1 MEFVNPSFLYGLLA
15 IAIPIII
22 HLFNF
27 RKFKRIAFTNVRF
40 LKEVKEE
47 TQSKSKIK
55 HLLILLS
62 RILAIAFLVLAFAQP
77 YLPAE
82 KSETYNKN
90 AVSIFIDNS
99 FSMDAE
105 GETGRLFEVAK
116 KYANDIAASYS
127 NTDKFQL
134 VTNDFEGK
142 HRHFFN
148 REEFLEI
155 VVDVESSPI
164 SRNVSEIIKRQS
176 TDLAEKE
183 NFNKVIYFLSDF
195 QESTTDLEQLQ
206 TETGITTNFV
216 PILSNSKNNIYID
229 SIWFESPVH
238 MSNQTE
244 KLHVKIVNAS
254 GKEQIDVPLK
264 LVINNEQKALTSF
277 SIGGNE
283 YIDSTLTFTN
293 TSAGIMNCNVEIQ
306 DYPITYDD
314 KLFFSYKVAD
324 SIPVMYIFE
333 SDTNHA
339 IKSVLENDPLFKLTC
354 SRLNNLDYSLLS
366 RQNIVILESLK
377 QYSTGLVSEL
387 GKFSLNGKSIFIIPH
402 KELDTESYQELAL
415 QLQIDA
421 YSKTDT
427 TSTKVSTINL
437 EDDFYENVFEKIPQN
452 IDLPIIN
459 SHFKINTKT
468 ANSVIEILALKN
480 GDSFLNKYKR
490 NSGAI
495 YTLSCPINESYTNFA
510 KHAIFLPTLYKMVLL
525 SSGREKLYYTIGKD
539 KSFYLPSSIQIS
551 SEIIHIKSSNKL
563 DIIPE
568 TRKTGFQTEVFV
580 HNQLSEAANY
590 DILMNE
596 KAINGLGFN
605 YNKSES
611 KISVYTAEALSELV
625 QGLGLQGINI
635 IKSAGN
641 QIASSLKELNAGVSY
656 WKACIILVIL
666 FFGIEI
672 LLIKFWN
679 S

>member
-27 RKFKRIAFTNVRF
+27 RKFKRIAFTNVQF

-55 HLLILLS
+55 HLLILLT
-62 RILAIAFLVLAFAQP
+62 RILAIVFLVLAFAQP
-77 YLPAE
+77 YLATE
-82 KSETYNKN
+82 KSESYDKN

-105 GETGRLFEVAK
+105 GETGRLLEVAK
-116 KYANDIAASYS
+116 KYANDIASSYA

-134 VTNDFEGK
+134 VTNDFDGK
-142 HRHFFN
+142 YRHFFN

-155 VVDVESSPI
+155 IGDVESSPI
-164 SRNVSEIIKRQS
+164 SRNLSEIIKRQV
-176 TDLAEKE
+176 TDLSAKE
-183 NFNKVIYFLSDF
+183 NFNKKIYFLSDF
-195 QESTTDLEQLQ
+195 QESTTDLEHLQ
-206 TETGITTNFV
+206 TETDIPTNFV
-216 PILSNSKNNIYID
+216 PILSNSKNNLYID

-244 KLHVKIVNAS
+244 KLHVKIVNTS
-254 GKEQIDVPLK
+254 EKEQIDIPLK

-277 SIGGNE
+277 SIEGNE
-283 YIDSTLTFTN
+283 YIDSTLAFTN

-339 IKSVLENDPLFKLTC
+339 IKSVLEKDPLFKLTC
-354 SRLNNLDYSLLS
+354 SRLNNLDYSKLS
-366 RQNIVILESLK
+366 RQSIVILESLK
-377 QYSTGLVSEL
+377 YYSTGLISEL
-387 GKFSLNGKSIFIIPH
+387 GKFSHNGKSIFIIPH
-402 KELDTESYQELAL
+402 KELDTESYQELTL
-415 QLQIDA
+415 QLEIDS
-421 YSKTDT
+421 YTKIDT
-427 TSTKVSTINL
+427 SSTKVSTINL

-459 SHFKINTKT
+459 SHFKINTKA
-468 ANSVIEILALKN
+468 ANSVTEILALKN

-495 YTLSCPINESYTNFA
+495 YTLSCPIDEYFTNFT
-510 KHAIFLPTLYKMVLL
+510 KHAIFLPTLYKMVLM

-539 KSFYLPSSIQIS
+539 KSFYLPSSIPIS
-551 SEIIHIKSSNKL
+551 SEVIHIMSSNKL
-563 DIIPE
+563 DIIPV

-580 HNQLSEAANY
+580 HDQLSVSANY
-590 DILMNE
+590 NILINE
-596 KAINGLGFN
+596 EVINGLGFN

-611 KISVYTAEALSELV
+611 KISAYTADELSELV
-625 QGLGLQGINI
+625 QDLGLQGVNI
-635 IKSAGN
+635 IKAAGN
-641 QIASSLKELNAGVSY
+641 EISSSLKDLEEGVSY
-656 WKACIILVIL
+656 WKACITLVIL
-666 FFGIEI
+666 LFAVEI

-679 S
+679 T

>member
-164 SRNVSEIIKRQS
+164 SRNVSEIIKRQT
-176 TDLAEKE
+176 TDLAAKE

-216 PILSNSKNNIYID
+216 PILSNSKNNI
-229 SIWFESPVH
+229 
-238 MSNQTE
+238 
-244 KLHVKIVNAS
+244 
-254 GKEQIDVPLK
+254 
-264 LVINNEQKALTSF
+264 
-277 SIGGNE
+277 
-283 YIDSTLTFTN
+283 
-293 TSAGIMNCNVEIQ
+293 
-306 DYPITYDD
+306 
-314 KLFFSYKVAD
+314 
-324 SIPVMYIFE
+324 
-333 SDTNHA
+333 
-339 IKSVLENDPLFKLTC
+339 
-354 SRLNNLDYSLLS
+354 
-366 RQNIVILESLK
+366 
-377 QYSTGLVSEL
+377 
-387 GKFSLNGKSIFIIPH
+387 
-402 KELDTESYQELAL
+402 
-415 QLQIDA
+415 
-421 YSKTDT
+421 
-427 TSTKVSTINL
+427 
-437 EDDFYENVFEKIPQN
+437 
-452 IDLPIIN
+452 
-459 SHFKINTKT
+459 
-468 ANSVIEILALKN
+468 
-480 GDSFLNKYKR
+480 
-490 NSGAI
+490 
-495 YTLSCPINESYTNFA
+495 
-510 KHAIFLPTLYKMVLL
+510 
-525 SSGREKLYYTIGKD
+525 
-539 KSFYLPSSIQIS
+539 
-551 SEIIHIKSSNKL
+551 
-563 DIIPE
+563 
-568 TRKTGFQTEVFV
+568 
-580 HNQLSEAANY
+580 
-590 DILMNE
+590 
-596 KAINGLGFN
+596 
-605 YNKSES
+605 
-611 KISVYTAEALSELV
+611 
-625 QGLGLQGINI
+625 
-635 IKSAGN
+635 
-641 QIASSLKELNAGVSY
+641 
-656 WKACIILVIL
+656 
-666 FFGIEI
+666 
-672 LLIKFWN
+672 
-679 S
+679 